1 MPPTIEDFVACLKTV
16 FHIVYGDG
24 QKLSVELTE
33 VNLLGQ
39 KPLYPDQKAF
49 SLIFQSTITHY
60 LPQGTYTV
68 EHEKMPTMGVFI
80 VPIGPGNGGMRYE
93 AIFN

>member
-1 MPPTIEDFVACLKTV
+1 MPPTIEDFVACLNTV
-16 FHIVYGDG
+16 FHISYGDG

-33 VNLLGQ
+33 VNLIGQ

-49 SLIFQSTITHY
+49 SLIFQSTITDH
-60 LPQGTYTV
+60 LPQGTYAV
-68 EHEKMPTMGVFI
+68 EHEKMPAMAIFI
-80 VPIGPGNGGMRYE
+80 VPIGSGNGGIRYE

>member
-1 MPPTIEDFVACLKTV
+1 MPPTIEDFVPCLNTV

-33 VNLLGQ
+33 ANLLGQ
-39 KPLYPDQKAF
+39 KPLSPDQKAF
-49 SLIFQSTITHY
+49 SLIFQSTMTQY
-60 LPQGTYTV
+60 LPQGTYTI
-68 EHEKMPTMGVFI
+68 EHEKMPAIAIFI
-80 VPIGPGNGGMRYE
+80 VPIGLGNGGIRYE